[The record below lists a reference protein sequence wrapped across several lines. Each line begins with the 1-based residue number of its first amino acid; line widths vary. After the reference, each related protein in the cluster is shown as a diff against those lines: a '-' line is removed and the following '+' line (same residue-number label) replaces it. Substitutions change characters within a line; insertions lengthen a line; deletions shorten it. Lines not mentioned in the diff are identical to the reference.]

1 MSTLHVVII
10 SPEGTAF
17 EGECSEAYFPAEKG
31 PIGILPGHT
40 TFIAPLAEKGVAR
53 LKSESRN
60 IYFGIK
66 GGALEVR
73 EDKTI
78 CLALSCFQG
87 KNEEEAKTFA
97 NS

>member
-1 MSTLHVVII
+1 MSTVHVVII
-10 SPEGTAF
+10 SPNGIAY

-40 TFIAPLAEKGVAR
+40 TFIAPLAEKGIAR
-53 LKSESRN
+53 LKSEGRY

-66 GGALEVR
+66 GGALQVR

-78 CLALSCFQG
+78 CLALSCFEG
-87 KNEEEAKTFA
+87 KNEEEVKDFI